1 MLRLVKK
8 KWVNFLS
15 SQVTE
20 DEISD
25 MRKHERTGRRLCAP
39 WFPDHLKV
47 LLNQKLKPKKAGRK
61 SKKNK

>member
-15 SQVTE
+15 YQVTE

-25 MRKHERTGRRLCAP
+25 MRKHERTGRPLCAP
-39 WFPDHLKV
+39 WFLDHLEV
-47 LLNQKLKPKKAGRK
+47 LLSRKLKPKKT
-61 SKKNK
+61 KKV